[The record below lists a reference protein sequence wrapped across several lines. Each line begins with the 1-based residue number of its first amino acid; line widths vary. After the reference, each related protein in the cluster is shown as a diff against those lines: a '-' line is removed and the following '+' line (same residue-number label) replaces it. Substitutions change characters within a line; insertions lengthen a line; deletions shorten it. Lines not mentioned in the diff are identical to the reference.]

1 MLFADASRPVNSGVM
16 LLNRLL
22 FSLFQFSWAF
32 VWAAKHF
39 EIRHRRA
46 YSKQRTQTDRNPRYK
61 VISVFLFV
69 VQNVLC
75 IAAFWSNSQLLFK
88 IHDNDLIRVFGV
100 LVITVATALYFR
112 SLGYLGRNYSP
123 CFDSYVPF
131 ELITRG
137 PYRFTRHPMYL
148 AKLVVVVGNLLLS
161 GSLWFVIMFV
171 YLLAE
176 TIATI
181 IKEERYL
188 MSSFPTYA
196 NYRRRTTMML
206 PFIF

>member
-1 MLFADASRPVNSGVM
+1 M
-16 LLNRLL
+16 LLSKLL

-32 VWAAKHF
+32 VWSAKHLQ
-39 EIRHRRA
+39 IRHGRTYAR
-46 YSKQRTQTDRNPRYK
+46 QRTQTGTNRRYK
-61 VISVFLFV
+61 IISVFLFV

-75 IAAFWSNSQLLFK
+75 IAAFWSKSQLLFK
-88 IHDNDLIRVFGV
+88 IHDDNLIRIIGA
-100 LVITVATALYFR
+100 LVITVATALYFK
-112 SLGYLGRNYSP
+112 SLGHLGRNYAP
-123 CFDSYVPF
+123 CFDSHAPF

-137 PYRFTRHPMYL
+137 PYRLIRHPMYL
-148 AKLVVVVGNLLLS
+148 AKLVVVIGNLVLS
-161 GSLWFVIMFV
+161 GSLWFVIIFV

-188 MSSFPTYA
+188 TSSFPAYA
-196 NYRRRTTMML
+196 NYRRRTNMML

>member
-1 MLFADASRPVNSGVM
+1 MKSRRPVNSDVM
-16 LLNRLL
+16 LLSKLL
-22 FSLFQFSWAF
+22 FSLFQLSWAF
-32 VWAAKHF
+32 VWAAKHL

-46 YSKQRTQTDRNPRYK
+46 YSRQRTETGENPRYK
-61 VISVFLFV
+61 VISVSLFV

-88 IHDNDLIRVFGV
+88 IHDNDLMRLFGA
-100 LVITVATALYFR
+100 LVISAATALYFK
-112 SLGYLGRNYSP
+112 SLAHLGRNYSP

-148 AKLVVVVGNLLLS
+148 AKLVVVVGDFVLS
-161 GSLWFVIMFV
+161 GSLWFVMMFV

-176 TIATI
+176 TITTI
-181 IKEERYL
+181 IREEKYL
-188 MSSFPTYA
+188 TSSFPAYA
-196 NYRRRTTMML
+196 NYRRKTTIML
-206 PFIF
+206 PFIY

>member
-1 MLFADASRPVNSGVM
+1 M
-16 LLNRLL
+16 LLSKLL
-22 FSLFQFSWAF
+22 FSIFQFSWAF
-32 VWAAKHF
+32 VWAAKHL

-46 YSKQRTQTDRNPRYK
+46 YSRQRTQTDINRRYK
-61 VISVFLFV
+61 VISVALFA

-88 IHDNDLIRVFGV
+88 IHDNDLIRIFGV
-100 LVITVATALYFR
+100 LVITGATASYFR
-112 SLGYLGRNYSP
+112 ALGYLGRNYSP
-123 CFDSYVPF
+123 CFDSHVPF

-148 AKLVVVVGNLLLS
+148 AKLVVVIGNFVLS

-171 YLLAE
+171 YLLVE
-176 TIATI
+176 TIGTI

-188 MSSFPTYA
+188 TTSFPTYA
-196 NYRRRTTMML
+196 NYRRRTTAML